1 MTGPHEFSL
10 EALVADAGLWVS
22 AGLPLPLRPA
32 DDALRVS
39 EAAVEGSATGR
50 AKLEAIM
57 ARIAEQEARLR
68 ELHDELR
75 AAIRECLNPNPVRPR
90 GSFTSPVPAPPTA
103 TGLHQTESP
112 SPR

>member
-10 EALVADAGLWVS
+10 EALVADAGQCVS
-22 AGLPLPLRPA
+22 AGLPIPLRPA
-32 DDALRVS
+32 DDALRAS

-57 ARIAEQEARLR
+57 ARIAEHEARLR

-75 AAIRECLNPNPVRPR
+75 AAIRECLYPAPVRAR
-90 GSFTSPVPAPPTA
+90 GGFTSPAPAPTTA
-103 TGLHQTESP
+103 TDRPRTESP

>member
-10 EALVADAGLWVS
+10 EALVADAGQCVS
-22 AGLPLPLRPA
+22 AGLPIPLRPA
-32 DDALRVS
+32 DDALRAS

-57 ARIAEQEARLR
+57 ARIAEHEARLR

-75 AAIRECLNPNPVRPR
+75 AAIRECLYPVPVRPR
-90 GSFTSPVPAPPTA
+90 GFTSPALAPTTA
-103 TGLHQTESP
+103 TDHPRTESP